1 MHRQAGAAGGGEIG
15 AAKAARVQHAAQP
28 VVHIAAA
35 GDEHDARRAA
45 VEPVDGVENRVGAEI
60 GGERIGDRG
69 VAAVVPA
76 VDGHAGR
83 LVEREQVGVLIQNV
97 QRHGHGREPAA
108 GALVVDAHG
117 EGVPRRDAV
126 DRAGV
131 HAVYADA
138 VRHGLDAGDGAVGH
152 AQFTPEQALDRAAC
166 LLRRDGERQPA
177 HSCAAS
183 AASYAAR
190 VRLSKQTMRTRVIS
204 GWPAR

>member
-1 MHRQAGAAGGGEIG
+1 M
-15 AAKAARVQHAAQP
+15 QHAAQP
-28 VVHIAAA
+28 VVYVTAA

-45 VEPVDGVENRVGAEI
+45 VEPVDGVKHSVRSEI
-60 GGERIGDRG
+60 GGKGVCNRG
-69 VAAVVPA
+69 LAAVISA
-76 VDGHAGR
+76 VHGHARG
-83 LVEREQVGVLIQNV
+83 LVEREQVGVFIQNV
-97 QRHGHGREPAA
+97 QRHGHGREAAA

-126 DRAGV
+126 DGAGV
-131 HAVYADA
+131 RTIETDA
-138 VRHGLDAGDGAVGH
+138 VRHGLDAGDGPVGH
-152 AQFTPEQALDRAAC
+152 AQFTPEQAPDRAAR

-204 GWPAR
+204 GWSAR